1 MRTVDPEKHRA
12 RRTHIIESAL
22 VLFASKGFAETTTS
36 DICQAAGISTGSL
49 FHYFPSKQAVFY
61 GIWELD
67 RTEWDEV
74 FAAADADPDP
84 WAALM
89 AIVDKLASDAAEP
102 IMAGLLV
109 EVIAQAHRD
118 PEFAV
123 GLAKNDHRQISDVAR
138 LIRRLR
144 ETGLADPGLSD
155 EESARWVLTLTDSFL
170 GRGYPEPDRDRA
182 AAVATTKEMIGRVLR
197 GAEVGEVH
205 RLPETGHQ
213 PHENRGDPRGL

>member
-1 MRTVDPEKHRA
+1 MRTVDPEKHQA
-12 RRTHIIESAL
+12 RRTHIIGSAMI
-22 VLFASKGFAETTTS
+22 LFASKGFADTTTA
-36 DICQAAGISTGSL
+36 DICKAAGISTGSL

-74 FAAADADPDP
+74 FAAAEADPDP

-89 AIVDKLASDAAEP
+89 AIVDKLAADAAEP

-118 PEFAV
+118 PEFAA
-123 GLAKNDHRQISDVAR
+123 GLAENDGRQISDIAR

-144 ETGLADPGLSD
+144 EAGLADPGLSD
-155 EESARWVLTLTDSFL
+155 DESARWVLTLTDSFL
-170 GRGYPEPDRDRA
+170 GRGYPEPDRDMA
-182 AAVATTKEMIGRVLR
+182 AAVDAAKEMIARVLR
-197 GAEVGEVH
+197 AEAGED
-205 RLPETGHQ
+205 R
-213 PHENRGDPRGL
+213 

>member
-12 RRTHIIESAL
+12 RRTHIIESAV
-22 VLFASKGFAETTTS
+22 VLFARKGFAETTTA

-74 FAAADADPDP
+74 MAAADADPDP

-89 AIVDKLASDAAEP
+89 AIVDKLAADAAEP

-118 PEFAV
+118 PGFAA
-123 GLAKNDHRQISDVAR
+123 GLAENDRRQISGVAR

-144 ETGLADPGLSD
+144 EAGLADPGLPD
-155 EESARWVLTLTDSFL
+155 EEAARWVLTLTDSFL
-170 GRGYPEPDRDRA
+170 GRGYPEPERDID
-182 AAVATTKEMIGRVLR
+182 AAVATAREMIARVLR
-197 GAEVGEVH
+197 LAEAREID
-205 RLPETGHQ
+205 R
-213 PHENRGDPRGL
+213 

>member
-1 MRTVDPEKHRA
+1 MRTVDPEKHQA

-22 VLFASKGFAETTTS
+22 VLFARKGFADTTTS
-36 DICQAAGISTGSL
+36 DICHAAGISTGSL

-74 FAAADADPDP
+74 TAAAEADPDP

-89 AIVDKLASDAAEP
+89 AIVDKLAADAYEP

-118 PEFAV
+118 PEFAA
-123 GLAKNDHRQISDVAR
+123 GLAENDRRQISDIAR

-144 ETGLADPGLSD
+144 EAGLVGPGLPD
-155 EESARWVLTLTDSFL
+155 EEAARWVLTLTDSFL
-170 GRGYPEPDRDRA
+170 GRGYPEPERDMDA
-182 AAVATTKEMIGRVLR
+182 SVATAKEMIARVLR
-197 GAEVGEVH
+197 RAEVGEID
-205 RLPETGHQ
+205 R
-213 PHENRGDPRGL
+213 

>member
-12 RRTHIIESAL
+12 RRTHIIESAM
-22 VLFASKGFAETTTS
+22 VLFASKGFADTTTS
-36 DICQAAGISTGSL
+36 DISRAAGISTGAL

-74 FAAADADPDP
+74 FTAAEANPDP

-89 AIVDKLASDAAEP
+89 AIVDKLAADAAEP

-118 PEFAV
+118 LEFAA
-123 GLAKNDHRQISDVAR
+123 GLAENDRRQISGVAE

-144 ETGLADPGLSD
+144 EADLADPGLSD
-155 EESARWVLTLTDSFL
+155 EEAARWVLTLADSFL
-170 GRGYPEPDRDRA
+170 GRGYPEPDRDLD
-182 AAVATTKEMIGRVLR
+182 AAVDTVKELIARVLR
-197 GAEVGEVH
+197 RAGAS
-205 RLPETGHQ
+205 
-213 PHENRGDPRGL
+213 

>member
-12 RRTHIIESAL
+12 RRNHIIESAV
-22 VLFASKGFAETTTS
+22 VLFASKGFADTTTA

-67 RTEWDEV
+67 RSEWDEV

-84 WAALM
+84 WSALM
-89 AIVDKLASDAAEP
+89 AIVDKLAADAAEP

-118 PEFAV
+118 PHFAA
-123 GLAKNDHRQISDVAR
+123 GLAENDHRQISDVAR

-144 ETGLADPGLSD
+144 EAGLADPGLSD
-155 EESARWVLTLTDSFL
+155 EEAARWVLTLTDSFL
-170 GRGYPEPDRDRA
+170 GRGYPEPDRDTV
-182 AAVATTKEMIGRVLR
+182 AAVNTAKEVIARVLR
-197 GAEVGEVH
+197 HAEVDEMH
-205 RLPETGHQ
+205 R
-213 PHENRGDPRGL
+213 

>member
-22 VLFASKGFAETTTS
+22 VLFASKGFADTTTS
-36 DICQAAGISTGSL
+36 DICRAAGISTGAL
-49 FHYFPSKQAVFY
+49 FHYFSSKQAVFY

-74 FAAADADPDP
+74 FTAAEANPDP

-89 AIVDKLASDAAEP
+89 AIVDKLAADAAEP

-118 PEFAV
+118 HEFAA
-123 GLAKNDHRQISDVAR
+123 GLAENDRRQISGVAE

-144 ETGLADPGLSD
+144 EADLADPGLPD
-155 EESARWVLTLTDSFL
+155 DGAARWVLTLTDSFL
-170 GRGYPEPDRDRA
+170 GRGYPEPDRNTA
-182 AAVATTKEMIGRVLR
+182 AAVDTTKEMIARVLR
-197 GAEVGEVH
+197 HAEVGE
-205 RLPETGHQ
+205 
-213 PHENRGDPRGL
+213 D

>member
-1 MRTVDPEKHRA
+1 MRTVDPEKHHA

-22 VLFASKGFAETTTS
+22 VLFARKGFADTTTS
-36 DICQAAGISTGSL
+36 DICHAAGISTGSL

-74 FAAADADPDP
+74 FAAAEADPDP

-89 AIVDKLASDAAEP
+89 ATVDKLAADAAEP

-118 PEFAV
+118 PEFAA
-123 GLAKNDHRQISDVAR
+123 GLAENDRRQISDLAR

-144 ETGLADPGLSD
+144 EAGLADPGLPD
-155 EESARWVLTLTDSFL
+155 EEAARWVLTLTDSFL
-170 GRGYPEPDRDRA
+170 GRGYPEQDRDIE
-182 AAVATTKEMIGRVLR
+182 AAVVTAKEMIARVLR
-197 GAEVGEVH
+197 SAEVSEID
-205 RLPETGHQ
+205 R
-213 PHENRGDPRGL
+213 

>member
-12 RRTHIIESAL
+12 RRTHIIESAV
-22 VLFASKGFAETTTS
+22 VLFASKGFAETTTA

-67 RTEWDEV
+67 QTEWDELL
-74 FAAADADPDP
+74 AAADADPDP
-84 WAALM
+84 WAALE
-89 AIVDKLASDAAEP
+89 AVVDKLAADAAEP

-118 PEFAV
+118 PEFAA
-123 GLAKNDHRQISDVAR
+123 GLAENDRRQISGIAR

-144 ETGLADPGLSD
+144 EDGLADPGLPDD
-155 EESARWVLTLTDSFL
+155 EAARWVLTLTDSFL
-170 GRGYPEPDRDRA
+170 GRGYPEPDRDLV
-182 AAVATTKEMIGRVLR
+182 AAVATAKKMIARVLR
-197 GAEVGEVH
+197 HAGAAEID
-205 RLPETGHQ
+205 R
-213 PHENRGDPRGL
+213 

>member
-1 MRTVDPEKHRA
+1 MRTVDHEKHQA
-12 RRTHIIESAL
+12 RRTHIIESAV
-22 VLFASKGFAETTTS
+22 VLFASKGFADTTTA

-74 FAAADADPDP
+74 FAAAEADPDP
-84 WAALM
+84 WAGLM
-89 AIVDKLASDAAEP
+89 AIVDKLAADAAEP

-118 PEFAV
+118 PEFAS
-123 GLAKNDHRQISDVAR
+123 GLAENDRRQISDVAR

-144 ETGLADPGLSD
+144 QAGLADPGLSD
-155 EESARWVLTLTDSFL
+155 EEAARWVLTLTESFL
-170 GRGYPEPDRDRA
+170 GRGYPEPDRDMASAVDA
-182 AAVATTKEMIGRVLR
+182 AKEMIARVLR
-197 GAEVGEVH
+197 RAEVGED
-205 RLPETGHQ
+205 R
-213 PHENRGDPRGL
+213 

>member
-1 MRTVDPEKHRA
+1 MRTVDHEKHQA
-12 RRTHIIESAL
+12 RRTHIIESA
-22 VLFASKGFAETTTS
+22 VGLFASKGFADTTTA

-74 FAAADADPDP
+74 FAAAEADPDP

-89 AIVDKLASDAAEP
+89 AIVDKLAADAAEP

-118 PEFAV
+118 PEFAA
-123 GLAKNDHRQISDVAR
+123 GLAENDRRQISDVAR

-144 ETGLADPGLSD
+144 EARLVDPGLPD
-155 EESARWVLTLTDSFL
+155 DESARWVLTLTDSFL
-170 GRGYPEPDRDRA
+170 GRGYPEPDRDMA
-182 AAVATTKEMIGRVLR
+182 AALDTAKEMIARVLR
-197 GAEVGEVH
+197 AEAGED
-205 RLPETGHQ
+205 R
-213 PHENRGDPRGL
+213 

>member
-1 MRTVDPEKHRA
+1 MRTVDPEKHQA

-22 VLFASKGFAETTTS
+22 VLFARKGFSDTTTS
-36 DICQAAGISTGSL
+36 DICRAAGISTGSL
-49 FHYFPSKQAVFY
+49 FHYFRSKQAVFY

-74 FAAADADPDP
+74 FAAAEGNPDP

-89 AIVDKLASDAAEP
+89 AIVDKLAADATEP

-118 PEFAV
+118 PEFAA
-123 GLAKNDHRQISDVAR
+123 GLAENDRRQIGDIAR

-144 ETGLADPGLSD
+144 EAGLADPGLPD
-155 EESARWVLTLTDSFL
+155 EEAARWVLTLTDGFL
-170 GRGYPEPDRDRA
+170 GRGYPEPERDID
-182 AAVATTKEMIGRVLR
+182 AAVATAKEMIARALR
-197 GAEVGEVH
+197 RAEAGEID
-205 RLPETGHQ
+205 R
-213 PHENRGDPRGL
+213 

>member
-12 RRTHIIESAL
+12 RRTHIIESAV
-22 VLFASKGFAETTTS
+22 VLFARKGFAETTTA

-74 FAAADADPDP
+74 MAAADADPDP

-89 AIVDKLASDAAEP
+89 AIVDKLAADAAEP

-118 PEFAV
+118 PGFAA
-123 GLAKNDHRQISDVAR
+123 GLAENDRRQISGVAG

-144 ETGLADPGLSD
+144 EAGLADPGLPD
-155 EESARWVLTLTDSFL
+155 EEAARWVLTLTDSFL
-170 GRGYPEPDRDRA
+170 GRGYPEPERDID
-182 AAVATTKEMIGRVLR
+182 AAVATAREMIARVLR
-197 GAEVGEVH
+197 LAEAREID
-205 RLPETGHQ
+205 R
-213 PHENRGDPRGL
+213 

>member
-12 RRTHIIESAL
+12 RRTHIIESAV
-22 VLFASKGFAETTTS
+22 VLFARKGFAETTTA

-74 FAAADADPDP
+74 MAAADADPDP

-89 AIVDKLASDAAEP
+89 AIVDKLAADAAEP

-118 PEFAV
+118 PGFAA
-123 GLAKNDHRQISDVAR
+123 GLAENDRRQISGVAR

-144 ETGLADPGLSD
+144 EAGLADPGLPD
-155 EESARWVLTLTDSFL
+155 EEAARWVLTLTDSFL
-170 GRGYPEPDRDRA
+170 GRGYPEPECDID
-182 AAVATTKEMIGRVLR
+182 AAVATAREMIARVLR
-197 GAEVGEVH
+197 LAEAREID
-205 RLPETGHQ
+205 R
-213 PHENRGDPRGL
+213 

>member
-1 MRTVDPEKHRA
+1 MRTVDPEKHQA

-22 VLFASKGFAETTTS
+22 VLFARKGFADTTTS
-36 DICQAAGISTGSL
+36 DICHAAGISTGSL

-74 FAAADADPDP
+74 FAAAGADPDP

-89 AIVDKLASDAAEP
+89 AIVDKLAADATEP

-118 PEFAV
+118 PEFAA
-123 GLAKNDHRQISDVAR
+123 GLAENDRRQISDIAR

-144 ETGLADPGLSD
+144 EAGLVDPGLSD
-155 EESARWVLTLTDSFL
+155 EEAGRWVLTLTDSFL
-170 GRGYPEPDRDRA
+170 GRGYPEPERDID
-182 AAVATTKEMIGRVLR
+182 AAVATAKEMIARVLR
-197 GAEVGEVH
+197 RAEAGEID
-205 RLPETGHQ
+205 R
-213 PHENRGDPRGL
+213 

>member
-12 RRTHIIESAL
+12 RRTHIIESAM
-22 VLFASKGFAETTTS
+22 VLFASKGFADTTTS
-36 DICQAAGISTGSL
+36 DICRAAGISTGAL

-74 FAAADADPDP
+74 FTAAEANPDP

-89 AIVDKLASDAAEP
+89 AIVDKLAADAAEP
-102 IMAGLLV
+102 IMAGLLL

-118 PEFAV
+118 IEFAA
-123 GLAKNDHRQISDVAR
+123 GLAENDRRQISGVAE

-144 ETGLADPGLSD
+144 EADLADPGLSD
-155 EESARWVLTLTDSFL
+155 EEAARWVLTLADSFL
-170 GRGYPEPDRDRA
+170 GRGYPEPDRDLD
-182 AAVATTKEMIGRVLR
+182 AAVDTVKELIARVLR
-197 GAEVGEVH
+197 RAGAS
-205 RLPETGHQ
+205 
-213 PHENRGDPRGL
+213 

>member
-1 MRTVDPEKHRA
+1 MRTVDHEKHQA
-12 RRTHIIESAL
+12 RRTHIIESA
-22 VLFASKGFAETTTS
+22 VSLFASKGFADTTTA

-61 GIWELD
+61 GIWQLD

-74 FAAADADPDP
+74 FAAAEADPDP

-89 AIVDKLASDAAEP
+89 AIVDKLAADAAEP

-118 PEFAV
+118 PEFAA
-123 GLAKNDHRQISDVAR
+123 GLAENDGRQISDIAR

-144 ETGLADPGLSD
+144 EAGLADPGLSD
-155 EESARWVLTLTDSFL
+155 DESARWVLTLTDSFL
-170 GRGYPEPDRDRA
+170 GRGYPEPDRDMA
-182 AAVATTKEMIGRVLR
+182 AAVDAAKEMIARVLC
-197 GAEVGEVH
+197 AEAGED
-205 RLPETGHQ
+205 R
-213 PHENRGDPRGL
+213 

>member
-1 MRTVDPEKHRA
+1 MRTVDPEKHQA
-12 RRTHIIESAL
+12 RRTHIIGSAMI
-22 VLFASKGFAETTTS
+22 LFASKGFADTTTA
-36 DICQAAGISTGSL
+36 DICKAAGISTGSL

-74 FAAADADPDP
+74 FTAAEADPDP

-89 AIVDKLASDAAEP
+89 AIVDKLAADAAEP

-118 PEFAV
+118 PEFAA
-123 GLAKNDHRQISDVAR
+123 GLAENDRRQIGDVGR

-144 ETGLADPGLSD
+144 EAGLADPGLPD
-155 EESARWVLTLTDSFL
+155 DESARWVLTVTDSFL
-170 GRGYPEPDRDRA
+170 GRGYPEPDRDMA
-182 AAVATTKEMIGRVLR
+182 AAVDAAKEMIARVLR
-197 GAEVGEVH
+197 RAEG
-205 RLPETGHQ
+205 R
-213 PHENRGDPRGL
+213 

>member
-1 MRTVDPEKHRA
+1 MRTVDPEKHQA
-12 RRTHIIESAL
+12 RRTHIIGSAV
-22 VLFASKGFAETTTS
+22 VLFASKGFAETTTA

-74 FAAADADPDP
+74 FAAAEADPDP

-89 AIVDKLASDAAEP
+89 AIVDKLAADAAEP

-118 PEFAV
+118 PEFAA
-123 GLAKNDHRQISDVAR
+123 GLAENDRRQISDIAR

-144 ETGLADPGLSD
+144 EAGLADPGLPD
-155 EESARWVLTLTDSFL
+155 KEAARWVLTMTDSFL
-170 GRGYPEPDRDRA
+170 GRGYPEPDRDID
-182 AAVATTKEMIGRVLR
+182 AAVATAKEMIARVLR
-197 GAEVGEVH
+197 HAEIGEID
-205 RLPETGHQ
+205 R
-213 PHENRGDPRGL
+213 

>member
-1 MRTVDPEKHRA
+1 LTP
-12 RRTHIIESAL
+12 RRDCCCPP
-22 VLFASKGFAETTTS
+22 TTTA
-36 DICQAAGISTGSL
+36 DICQGAGISTGSL

-74 FAAADADPDP
+74 FAAAEADPDP

-89 AIVDKLASDAAEP
+89 AIVDKLAADAAEP

-118 PEFAV
+118 PEFAAV
-123 GLAKNDHRQISDVAR
+123 LAENDRRQISDVAR

-144 ETGLADPGLSD
+144 EAGLADPGLSD
-155 EESARWVLTLTDSFL
+155 EEAARWVLTLTDGFL
-170 GRGYPEPDRDRA
+170 GRGYPQPDHDRA
-182 AAVATTKEMIGRVLR
+182 ADVNAAKEMIARVLR
-197 GAEVGEVH
+197 RAAVGED
-205 RLPETGHQ
+205 R
-213 PHENRGDPRGL
+213 

>member
-1 MRTVDPEKHRA
+1 MRTVDHEKHQA
-12 RRTHIIESAL
+12 RRTHIIESAV
-22 VLFASKGFAETTTS
+22 VLFASKGFADTTTA

-67 RTEWDEV
+67 RTDWGEV
-74 FAAADADPDP
+74 FAAAEADPDP

-89 AIVDKLASDAAEP
+89 AIVDKLAADAAEP

-118 PEFAV
+118 PEFAA
-123 GLAKNDHRQISDVAR
+123 GLAENDRRQISDIAG

-144 ETGLADPGLSD
+144 EARLVDPGLPD
-155 EESARWVLTLTDSFL
+155 DESARWVLTLTDSFL
-170 GRGYPEPDRDRA
+170 GRGYPEPDRDMA
-182 AAVATTKEMIGRVLR
+182 AAVDAAKEMIARVLR
-197 GAEVGEVH
+197 AEAGED
-205 RLPETGHQ
+205 R
-213 PHENRGDPRGL
+213 

>member
-1 MRTVDPEKHRA
+1 MRTVDHEKHQA
-12 RRTHIIESAL
+12 RRTHIIESAV
-22 VLFASKGFAETTTS
+22 VLFASKGFADTTTA

-74 FAAADADPDP
+74 FAAAEADPDP
-84 WAALM
+84 WVALM
-89 AIVDKLASDAAEP
+89 AIVDKLAADAAEP

-118 PEFAV
+118 PEFAA
-123 GLAKNDHRQISDVAR
+123 GLAENDRRQISDVAR

-144 ETGLADPGLSD
+144 DARLVDPGLPD
-155 EESARWVLTLTDSFL
+155 DESARWVLTLTDSFL
-170 GRGYPEPDRDRA
+170 GRGYPEPDRDIE
-182 AAVATTKEMIGRVLR
+182 AAVATAKEMIARVLR
-197 GAEVGEVH
+197 RAEVGED
-205 RLPETGHQ
+205 R
-213 PHENRGDPRGL
+213 